1 MFPFEIREE
10 VQKANEENS
19 RFDKIVPLVVTNNQ
33 NKEEM
38 VGFQLVGVRLTVTQR
53 LIQINYKVDEKGNS
67 LENDPRSPR

>member
-67 LENDPRSPR
+67 LENDPRSHR